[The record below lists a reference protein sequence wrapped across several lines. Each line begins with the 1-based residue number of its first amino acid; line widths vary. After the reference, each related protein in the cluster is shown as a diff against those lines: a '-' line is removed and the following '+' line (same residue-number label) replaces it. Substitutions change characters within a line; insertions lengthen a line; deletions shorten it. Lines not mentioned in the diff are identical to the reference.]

1 MKRAALT
8 VALNC
13 VYSNSIYFTT
23 LSLLLQ
29 PSIAAILLG
38 L

>member
-13 VYSNSIYFTT
+13 VYSNFIYYTT
-23 LSLLLQ
+23 LSLLQQLLT
-29 PSIAAILLG
+29 AAILLG